1 MSSEPNLRGA
11 SELPPDQAD
20 IRRQQ
25 EIGKSIKSAVPPWLE
40 GKMVQGALTDANEA
54 SITHGLKRQAK
65 GWLLLTPS
73 GTADRVSV
81 IQTGSDAN
89 VVKLKNLGA
98 TGSLTFSLWVF

>member
-25 EIGKSIKSAVPPWLE
+25 EIGKAIKGSVPPWLE
-40 GKMVQGALTDANEA
+40 GKMVTGALTDATES

-73 GTADRVSV
+73 GTADMVNV

-89 VVKLKNLGA
+89 VVKLKNVGA
-98 TGSLTFSLWVF
+98 TGSLSFSLWVF